1 MTPPLFLDWDQ
12 AAQMSDAEIGGKA
25 DGLVRLHRLGFRV
38 PAGGVLNVAACDRL
52 DVDTEAVLRM
62 VEDGLARLGL
72 AGQPLA
78 VRSSAVGEDGR
89 HASFAGIH
97 QSCLNV
103 RDRAGLLTAMRHCR
117 ESGFSESAQAYR
129 RRLGLEAPP
138 RMALIVMAM
147 APTRAAGVA
156 FSCDPRDGREDR
168 VFIAANDG
176 LGESVVG
183 GLCDPDEIVVH
194 VGLHAPTAHVAERR
208 LGRKERISEARPE
221 GGTRLRDTDYPP
233 HQALPDLAC
242 LQLAR
247 LVVRIRDSLG
257 GFETHQDV
265 EWSWDGQDFWLLQAR
280 PVTTLPR
287 YLPPPVAD
295 LPDVWSNGNFRDSM
309 PMPFLP
315 LAWSV
320 AQHAINTILEASQ
333 QAGGV
338 AVLPGMVRAKLI
350 QGRGYF
356 RINAM
361 MWDFW
366 HGFGFPPS
374 VTNRL
379 LGGHQGE
386 MSPTPPQGWRHRW
399 RRLAANLR
407 MGKAISQ
414 AQKQALALFAEL
426 TAKTESL
433 RHRDLKPMTDA
444 ELIGAFRHLD
454 LDYCANRPLH
464 LLQSAA
470 AGSYLMLSALIGRFV
485 PGQGESL
492 AQALLADAAQITSAN
507 HGRDLAVLAR
517 QARTEPQAAM
527 IVRQG
532 GDWRTLPAASAFRQG
547 LERFLALY
555 GHRAVYELDI
565 SNPRWREDQS
575 WLLSTMATMLD
586 HDGLDE
592 MDLRRQR
599 LRQEAERRVR
609 QALPWPLSRLALKLA
624 AKAGNEAALR
634 EMAKSCMVRI
644 ADVKRHLALELG
656 RRLTGRSLLSD
667 VSDVFFLTLDD
678 LDDLVGGSWHGPG
691 VARLV
696 EARRT
701 SHARRL
707 TEAPPDVVTEGHS
720 PPQKSGQH
728 TADQPGWSGLGV
740 AAGQATGAACLLTSP
755 TQGGTLAAGQVL
767 VAPSTDPG
775 WTPLF
780 LRIGAL
786 VTETGG
792 FISHGAIVAREF
804 GIPAVV
810 NVAGIMSALAP
821 GTMVRVDGDN
831 GMVEV
836 VARTP
841 AG

>member
-1 MTPPLFLDWDQ
+1 MSTPLFLDWHQ
-12 AAQMSDAEIGGKA
+12 AALSTAADIGGKA
-25 DGLVRLHRLGFRV
+25 DGLVQLHRFGFRV
-38 PAGGVLNVAACDRL
+38 PAGGVLNVAACDLL
-52 DVDTEAVLRM
+52 DVDPEAVLRLL
-62 VEDGLARLGL
+62 EEGLTRLGL
-72 AGQPLA
+72 GDTPLA

-103 RDRAGLLTAMRHCR
+103 RGRAGLLAALRRCR
-117 ESGFSESAQAYR
+117 DSGFSDSAQAYR
-129 RRLGLEAPP
+129 RHLGLDGRP

-147 APTRAAGVA
+147 APTLAAGVA

-183 GLCDPDEIVVH
+183 GLCDPDEMVVQ

-208 LGRKERISEARPE
+208 LGRKEKVCEPRPE
-221 GGTRLRDTDYPP
+221 GGTSLRDTDGAP
-233 HQALPDLAC
+233 HQALPDQAC
-242 LQLAR
+242 LHLAR

-257 GFETHQDV
+257 DFEIHQDV

-287 YLPPPVAD
+287 YLPPPVAE

-338 AVLPGMVRAKLI
+338 TVLPGMVRAKLI
-350 QGRGYF
+350 EGRGYF

-386 MSPTPPQGWRHRW
+386 TSPTPPQGWRHRW

-414 AQKQALALFAEL
+414 AQKQAPDLFAQL
-426 TAKTESL
+426 TEKTESL
-433 RHRDLKPMTDA
+433 RHRDLRTMTDA
-444 ELIGAFRHLD
+444 ELIRQFRQLD

-532 GDWRTLPAASAFRQG
+532 GDWRTLPADSAFRQG
-547 LERFLALY
+547 LERFLTLY

-575 WLLSTMATMLD
+575 WLLSTMACMLD

-592 MDLRRQR
+592 MDLRRLR
-599 LRQEAERRVR
+599 LRQDAEQRVR

-656 RRLTGRSLLSD
+656 RRLTGQSLLGD
-667 VSDVFFLTLDD
+667 TTDVFYLTLDD
-678 LDDLVGGSWHGPG
+678 LDDLVSGLWRGPG
-691 VARLV
+691 IGRLV

-707 TEAPPDVVTEGHS
+707 TEAPPDVVIEGQPTPHKPAPHATGHS
-720 PPQKSGQH
+720 
-728 TADQPGWSGLGV
+728 GWSGLGV
-740 AAGQATGAACLLTSP
+740 AAGQATGAACLMTSP
-755 TQGGTLAAGQVL
+755 TEGDRLAPGQVL

-810 NVAGIMSALAP
+810 NVPGIMGTLAP
-821 GTMVRVDGDN
+821 GAMLRVDGDN
-831 GMVEV
+831 GTVEV